1 MHEQRL
7 LLVRPDRRVQRLEP
21 GQEIRHMP
29 QQRAR
34 RQAHPAIGPLALERP
49 HRTPMPVHLYQPRQP
64 HAQSVARAPEQRR
77 LQRRDDLRCRLA
89 LLPRALATRP
99 VAGPPDAAHVP
110 LDLNLDPLM
119 PLLAV
124 AAVGPPAVRTL
135 ARASLRFVHLLP
147 HPQARVIHPGMRDRS
162 RLPPRAAVSASRPG
176 PPPARSAP
184 PARPRCRPGPG
195 SCSSRSAS

>member
-1 MHEQRL
+1 MHHPRGLVPVHAQRL

-49 HRTPMPVHLYQPRQP
+49 HRTPMPIHLNQQRQP

-99 VAGPPDAAHVP
+99 VARSADAPDVP
-110 LDLNLDPLM
+110 LDP
-119 PLLAV
+119 
-124 AAVGPPAVRTL
+124 
-135 ARASLRFVHLLP
+135 
-147 HPQARVIHPGMRDRS
+147 
-162 RLPPRAAVSASRPG
+162 
-176 PPPARSAP
+176 
-184 PARPRCRPGPG
+184 
-195 SCSSRSAS
+195 